1 MMRAMSMSISASK
14 SQVPPGTD
22 PGAGAAAAGARVAV
36 LDAERRRIA
45 TGIVTI
51 GARLYAKGLIAA
63 GDGNISARAGEL
75 VQDGDAASGLGLGL
89 ADASWWI
96 TASGTHK
103 GFLDLDDVLEVD
115 RSGAPRPGSAGAR
128 RPSSEWSLH
137 AACYAERPDCGAV
150 VHAHPPTAIAL
161 SLAGVSLEEPVLS
174 EAALVLGSVPVAPY
188 VTPTTAAVGE
198 TLRPFVRRANAVILA
213 HHGALCLGRTLE
225 EAWRRMETL
234 EHTAL
239 VIWRAR
245 ALGPVPALPHDEVA
259 RLRALA
265 GRLGM

>member
-1 MMRAMSMSISASK
+1 MMRAMSIPAS
-14 SQVPPGTD
+14 SSRVPP
-22 PGAGAAAAGARVAV
+22 
-36 LDAERRRIA
+36 DAERRHIVAR
-45 TGIVTI
+45 IVTI

-63 GDGNISARAGEL
+63 GDGNISARAGGL
-75 VQDGDAASGLGLGL
+75 GQDGDAVPTSTG
-89 ADASWWI
+89 SWWI

-103 GFLDLDDVLEVD
+103 GFLDPDDVLEVD
-115 RSGAPRPGSAGAR
+115 GSGAPRPGSAGAR

-137 AACYAERPDCGAV
+137 AACYGERPDCGAV

-245 ALGPVPALPHDEVA
+245 ALGPVATLPHDEVA

>member
-1 MMRAMSMSISASK
+1 MMRAMSRSTAESESL
-14 SQVPPGTD
+14 PHD
-22 PGAGAAAAGARVAV
+22 DAAASSARGGV
-36 LDAERRRIA
+36 LDAERRRIV
-45 TGIVTI
+45 TRIVTI

-63 GDGNISARAGEL
+63 GDGNISVRTGDLAQHE
-75 VQDGDAASGLGLGL
+75 DAAGSGSPGF
-89 ADASWWI
+89 AAASFWI

-103 GFLDLDDVLEVD
+103 GFLDPDDVLEVD
-115 RSGAPRPGSAGAR
+115 RSGAPRPGSVGAR

-245 ALGPVPALPHDEVA
+245 TLGPVTALPPDEVA

>member
-1 MMRAMSMSISASK
+1 MSAPDP
-14 SQVPPGTD
+14 QVPAD
-22 PGAGAAAAGARVAV
+22 ADADADAGAGATADPARVAA
-36 LDAERRRIA
+36 LDAERRRVVA
-45 TGIVTI
+45 RIVTI

-63 GDGNISARAGEL
+63 GDGNISARAGGL
-75 VQDGDAASGLGLGL
+75 GQDGNAAAASDS
-89 ADASWWI
+89 AAWSWWI

-103 GFLDLDDVLEVD
+103 GFLDPDDVLEVD
-115 RSGAPRPGSAGAR
+115 RNGAPRPGGVGAR

-137 AACYAERPDCGAV
+137 AACYAERADCGAV

-245 ALGPVPALPHDEVA
+245 ALGQVPTLPHEEVA

-265 GRLGM
+265 SRLGM

>member
-1 MMRAMSMSISASK
+1 MMRAMSRSTAE
-14 SQVPPGTD
+14 SQSPPD
-22 PGAGAAAAGARVAV
+22 DDAAANADASSARVAG
-36 LDAERRRIA
+36 LDAERRRIV
-45 TGIVTI
+45 TRIVTI

-63 GDGNISARAGEL
+63 GDGNISARTGDLA
-75 VQDGDAASGLGLGL
+75 QDGDPAVGPGSGFAAASF
-89 ADASWWI
+89 WI

-103 GFLDLDDVLEVD
+103 GFLDPDDVLEVD
-115 RSGAPRPGSAGAR
+115 RSGAPRSGSVGAR

-198 TLRPFVRRANAVILA
+198 TLRPFVRGANAVMLA

-245 ALGPVPALPHDEVA
+245 TLGPVQALPPDEVA